1 LDGKK
6 KSLYCIPGL
15 TPPPSPSD
23 QKQLPS
29 PLYAAFDPIFGAVGI
44 APVTKGAVLLS
55 ADQYTRL
62 AVSGAICTVIVRCLL
77 NPLEVIKTKIQ
88 LENDEELMSHARR
101 MTTNLTALQ
110 PLAPPKATKTF
121 SPPANLTEDRGAD
134 NSGGLLVL
142 QSATSATEL
151 EEAAVIGEVT
161 NLKLSTLTVA
171 KSLIALRGPFSLFQS
186 ADITLLVSL
195 VLGGLGFGATE
206 LFRRAFTSFF
216 FEDGATAMESQLTLL
231 GAAALATIV
240 TSLAATPFELTRVRS
255 MGQVE
260 SKGWRD
266 VLSEILMSERLRRR
280 EMHKSSSK
288 AILVGSPILPS
299 ISLTDLTRSDVR
311 VLFAPF
317 PKIISRELPFAI
329 AKFLTFD
336 IVAKYLEGIVNAAFN
351 MQVQVGVGP
360 KGLAISAFAG
370 AVAGVAGAV
379 VSHPADLILT
389 LSSSA
394 SKKSSGMQ
402 QERDSATDESDW
414 QDIMKDLIRKE
425 GGITNLF
432 TGLIPRAFFFF
443 LVIGSQFFLYDYI
456 KNLLSVGYDDLSL
469 VLDVFYAVRRGLL
482 DD

>member
-1 LDGKK
+1 
-6 KSLYCIPGL
+6 
-15 TPPPSPSD
+15 
-23 QKQLPS
+23 
-29 PLYAAFDPIFGAVGI
+29 
-44 APVTKGAVLLS
+44 
-55 ADQYTRL
+55 
-62 AVSGAICTVIVRCLL
+62 
-77 NPLEVIKTKIQ
+77 
-88 LENDEELMSHARR
+88 
-101 MTTNLTALQ
+101 
-110 PLAPPKATKTF
+110 
-121 SPPANLTEDRGAD
+121 
-134 NSGGLLVL
+134 
-142 QSATSATEL
+142 
-151 EEAAVIGEVT
+151 
-161 NLKLSTLTVA
+161 
-171 KSLIALRGPFSLFQS
+171 
-186 ADITLLVSL
+186 
-195 VLGGLGFGATE
+195 
-206 LFRRAFTSFF
+206 
-216 FEDGATAMESQLTLL
+216 
-231 GAAALATIV
+231 
-240 TSLAATPFELTRVRS
+240 
-255 MGQVE
+255 
-260 SKGWRD
+260 
-266 VLSEILMSERLRRR
+266 
-280 EMHKSSSK
+280 
-288 AILVGSPILPS
+288 
-299 ISLTDLTRSDVR
+299 
-311 VLFAPF
+311 
-317 PKIISRELPFAI
+317 
-329 AKFLTFD
+329 LTFD